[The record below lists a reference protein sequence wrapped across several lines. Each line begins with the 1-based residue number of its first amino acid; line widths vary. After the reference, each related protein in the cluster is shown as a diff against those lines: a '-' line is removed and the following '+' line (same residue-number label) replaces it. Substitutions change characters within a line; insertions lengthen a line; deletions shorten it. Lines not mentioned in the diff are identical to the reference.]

1 MACTLTWL
9 GQAGY
14 ILKTDKTSIV
24 IDPYLT
30 DAIAYQGFIRLYDP
44 PVKKGEIQVEYA
56 MATHDHG
63 DHLDIEALKD
73 WIGWKNFYGPGS
85 CVKMLKDNGFEDGRL
100 HALDRGQSA
109 DLGDIKVT
117 AVHAEHTPD
126 SIGIVA
132 EYDGK
137 KIFITGDTVMHPK
150 IFAVGP
156 ELHPDILCTCINGK
170 FGNMTWQEADMFAHL
185 IKVKTVIPNHYD
197 LFAIN
202 AADAREFANAFK
214 GSFVRAVILE
224 VGKAVDINSLL

>member
-1 MACTLTWL
+1 MSLKITWL

-14 ILKTDKTSIV
+14 VLKTENTSLV

-30 DAIAYQGFIRLYDP
+30 NSIAYQGFIRLYDP
-44 PVKKGEIQVEYA
+44 PVKKGEIKVDYA

-63 DHLDIEALKD
+63 DHLDIESLRD
-73 WIGWKNFYGPGS
+73 WIEFKHFYGPGS
-85 CVKMLKDNGFEDGRL
+85 CVKMMRDNGFGEEKL
-100 HALDRGQSA
+100 HTLDRGQSA
-109 DLGDIKVT
+109 RLGDIQVT

-132 EYDGK
+132 EYGGK

-150 IFAVGP
+150 LFAVG
-156 ELHPDILCTCINGK
+156 ELKPDILCTCINGK

-202 AADAREFANAFK
+202 TADAKEFAAAFK
-214 GSFVRAVILE
+214 GSFIRAVILE
-224 VGKAVDINSLL
+224 VGKAVDMAELL